1 MGRWSDRHCRRG
13 VRLRDCPLPLDFPAN
28 PSYLPDMKKIQ
39 FDSNGIFA
47 STPELSAIALQVME
61 QEKRERELRREWFT
75 KWNDSR
81 PDDGG
86 QWGIWNISDRD

>member
-1 MGRWSDRHCRRG
+1 
-13 VRLRDCPLPLDFPAN
+13 
-28 PSYLPDMKKIQ
+28 MKKIQ

-47 STPELSAIALQVME
+47 STPELASIALQVLE

-81 PDDGG
+81 PEGTFG
-86 QWGIWNISDRD
+86 TWNISDRH

>member
-1 MGRWSDRHCRRG
+1 
-13 VRLRDCPLPLDFPAN
+13 
-28 PSYLPDMKKIQ
+28 MKNKPMK

-47 STPELSAIALQVME
+47 STPELAAIALQCLE
-61 QEKRERELRREWFT
+61 QEKRERELRREWFS

-86 QWGIWNISDRD
+86 QWGIWNISDRH